1 MAVTSTAATDA
12 GQDSTD
18 PANGSDGRRASPAGR
33 SNTIRDHA
41 PDLVICLIFLVV
53 AGWVTHGL
61 WPDPGSRVL
70 ALNPEDQT
78 LYEWFLAND
87 ARLLFGDVGLRTDR
101 LNAPD
106 GVNLMANTTVIL
118 LGVVFAPV
126 TLLFGVPV
134 TFAVLAGLCLAATAI
149 AWYLLFTRTARLHRF
164 AAALGAGLCGFAP
177 AMISQTNSHLH
188 MTAQFMVPVIVW
200 LVVRLVRAA
209 DPAGGAGP
217 ASTARPASTADPA
230 SPADPTGVSGPD
242 RRRIV
247 TSGLGLGAAVTAQVF
262 IGEEVVFLTALTLVV
277 ITLAYAAV
285 NWPHVRRILPGAAA
299 GMALAVGSASL
310 VLAYPLWF
318 QFAGPGSVPNGMFS
332 PHYFSADLASWSAFS
347 PLSVTGSDDSAR
359 LTTGPAEY
367 NTFLGWPLIVVAVG
381 CTAWLIRR
389 PLVSACTIATVVMA
403 ALSLGPELVIDGVR
417 TTISG
422 PYALLLGV
430 PVIDGAL
437 PMRFA
442 VAAVPLIATV
452 LAFAVDR
459 ALRAP
464 GRPVRLL
471 VPGAVAVAL
480 ATVFPAPL
488 PTAERPPLPQFI
500 TGGHWRDCVE
510 PGGVLVPVPL
520 PTPQEPW
527 PQRWAAAANAE
538 FALPEGFFIGP
549 YAADGRASMGTY
561 KQATSALLA
570 EVARTG
576 AVPAIDDEDR
586 QRAGADIDFWG
597 ASCVALA
604 DGTANG
610 DSLRNA
616 LEQLLGPPTRS
627 ADAWTWKVR

>member
-1 MAVTSTAATDA
+1 MAVTSTTATDA

-18 PANGSDGRRASPAGR
+18 PENGTGERRSSPAGR
-33 SNTIRDHA
+33 TMIRGYL
-41 PDLVICLIFLVV
+41 PDLAICLVFLVV
-53 AGWVTHGL
+53 AGWVTHGM
-61 WPDPGSRVL
+61 WPDPGNRVL
-70 ALNPEDQT
+70 ALNPADQT

-149 AWYLLFTRTARLHRF
+149 AWYLLFTRTAKVHRF

-177 AMISQTNSHLH
+177 AMVSHTNSHLH

-209 DPAGGAGP
+209 DPAGPTDPGSA
-217 ASTARPASTADPA
+217 ADPG
-230 SPADPTGVSGPD
+230 SVTGPD

-247 TSGLGLGAAVTAQVF
+247 TSGLGLGAAVAAQVF
-262 IGEEVVFLTALTLVV
+262 IGEEVVFLTALALVV
-277 ITLAYAAV
+277 ITLAYAAT
-285 NWPHVRRILPGAAA
+285 NWRHVRRILPGATA

-318 QFAGPGSVPNGMFS
+318 QFTGPGSVPNGLFS
-332 PHYFSADLASWSAFS
+332 PHYFSADLASWAAIS
-347 PLSVTGSDDSAR
+347 PLSYAGSEVSAR

-381 CTAWLIRR
+381 CAAWLIRR
-389 PLVSACTIATVVMA
+389 PLVVACAVAAVVMA
-403 ALSLGPELVIDGVR
+403 GLSLGPELVINGVR
-417 TTISG
+417 TEIPG

-430 PVIDGAL
+430 PVVDGAL

-442 VAAVPLIATV
+442 VAAVPLIATIV
-452 LAFAVDR
+452 AFAVDR

-480 ATVFPAPL
+480 VTVFPAPL
-488 PTAERPPLPQFI
+488 PTVDRPALPQFI

-527 PQRWAAAANAE
+527 PQRWAAAADAE

-586 QRAGADIDFWG
+586 QRASADIDFWG

-604 DGTANG
+604 DGTPHV
-610 DSLRNA
+610 DSLRST
-616 LEQLLGPPTRS
+616 LEQLFGPPTRS